1 VADREPGGATRF
13 RTLAVIGV
21 MAMVIVAV
29 AIVAGLVAG

>member
-1 VADREPGGATRF
+1 VADREPGRTTRF

-21 MAMVIVAV
+21 MALVIVAV